1 MHEIG
6 LRNKTI
12 FLKPVNIIEFPLK
25 TLILRPFFVSVIS
38 AGIAILRYVLKPGW
52 HFIWSCRFTALYIC
66 LFLMSNILRV
76 QKNSIYK
83 IMSHFAFVCCSRNPV
98 CRWEKENVS
107 HQFCWGG
114 CFLELPVTW
123 FHRIIS
129 FQLGGLASGW
139 LLNPCSF
146 LQRYLA
152 VGTRNLQW
160 S

>member
-38 AGIAILRYVLKPGW
+38 AGIAILRYVLKPCW

-76 QKNSIYK
+76 
-83 IMSHFAFVCCSRNPV
+83 
-98 CRWEKENVS
+98 
-107 HQFCWGG
+107 
-114 CFLELPVTW
+114 
-123 FHRIIS
+123 
-129 FQLGGLASGW
+129 
-139 LLNPCSF
+139 
-146 LQRYLA
+146 
-152 VGTRNLQW
+152 
-160 S
+160 